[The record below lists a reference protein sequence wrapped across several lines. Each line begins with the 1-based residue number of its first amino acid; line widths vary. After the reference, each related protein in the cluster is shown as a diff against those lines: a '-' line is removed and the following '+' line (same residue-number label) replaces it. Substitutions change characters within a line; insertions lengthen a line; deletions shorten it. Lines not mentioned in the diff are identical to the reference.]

1 MTKNPNKPKEHKKKE
16 IEQKKKKGK
25 KWENLKKKKEEKR
38 EKQQEKLGSKKIQR
52 IMGNQDLEREY
63 SAKELSNYSL
73 ISRLPSS
80 NIHI

>member
-1 MTKNPNKPKEHKKKE
+1 
-16 IEQKKKKGK
+16 
-25 KWENLKKKKEEKR
+25 
-38 EKQQEKLGSKKIQR
+38 
-52 IMGNQDLEREY
+52 MGNQDLEREY